1 MREDILSVKHEK
13 LAKIV
18 TALGSAYPEKARRT
32 DTNQAVLD
40 RFDELNGTA
49 TQVSVV
55 GRVRSLRV
63 MGKIAF
69 CHVEDGSGKI
79 QGFFSVEALGDE
91 PFKLF
96 KETVELGDFIS
107 MTGTVFL
114 TKQNEKS
121 VRVES
126 WQMLSKSLLPL
137 PTEFYGLKDEEALL
151 RQRYLDLVMNPET
164 RALFVKK
171 NAFWQTIR
179 QFLATRNF
187 LEVQTPVLEHVPG
200 GAEAEPFVTHHHALD
215 QDFYLRISLELP
227 LKRLLVGGYERVF
240 EIGRVFR
247 NEGIDREHLQEFDHV
262 EFYSAYTDF
271 ATGCAMVE
279 ELYREVVRAI
289 AGPDLK
295 TTHEGE
301 TLDWSKPFPRV
312 DYFTAFK
319 TETGIDLSDE
329 ISVET
334 LRAKADELGIKY
346 ESAAGKGRLIDTIY
360 KKTVRQKLIQPCILV
375 GHPIEVSP
383 LAKLDPMNPRR
394 TLRMQPIAGK
404 SELGNGF
411 AELNDPIDQRAR
423 FETQMKLREAGDAEA
438 QMLDEDFLQ
447 ALEYGMPPAF
457 GFGMSERFFAVLM
470 DRSVR
475 ETVIFPP
482 TRPAPKQSGK
492 TTDDPLS
499 QTGTR

>member
-1 MREDILSVKHEK
+1 MRADILTAKQDK
-13 LAKIV
+13 LAKLV
-18 TALGSAYPEKARRT
+18 MVLGSAYPEKAMRT
-32 DTNQAVLD
+32 HRNQAILEQ
-40 RFDELNGTA
+40 FDELDGT
-49 TQVSVV
+49 TTHVSVV
-55 GRVRSLRV
+55 GRVRSLRL

-69 CHVEDGSGKI
+69 CHIEDGSGQI
-79 QGFFSVEALGDE
+79 QGFFSQEILAPVDVSQQDTSA
-91 PFKLF
+91 FTLF

-121 VRVES
+121 IRVES

-137 PTEFYGLKDEEALL
+137 PTEFYGLKDEEELL
-151 RQRYLDLVMNPET
+151 RKRYLDLLMNPET
-164 RALFVKK
+164 RELFVKK
-171 NAFWQTIR
+171 NAFWQTVR
-179 QFLATRNF
+179 NFLAREGF

-227 LKRLLVGGYERVF
+227 LKRLLVGGYEKVF

-271 ATGCAMVE
+271 ETGCAMVE
-279 ELYREVVRAI
+279 DLYREIVRAVV
-289 AGPDLK
+289 GDDL
-295 TTHEGE
+295 TTLHEGE
-301 TLDWSKPFPRV
+301 TLDWSKPFPRIN
-312 DYFTAFK
+312 YFEAFQK
-319 TETGIDLSDE
+319 ETGIDLSGEVTVE
-329 ISVET
+329 I

-346 ESAAGKGRLIDTIY
+346 EPTAGKGRLIDTVY

-375 GHPIEVSP
+375 GHPVEVSP
-383 LAKLDPMNPRR
+383 LAKLDPANPRR

-411 AELNDPIDQRAR
+411 AELNDPIDQRMR
-423 FETQMKLREAGDAEA
+423 FEAQMKLREAGDAEA
-438 QMLDEDFLQ
+438 QMLDEDFIQ
-447 ALEYGMPPAF
+447 ALSYGMPPAF

-470 DRSVR
+470 NKSVR

-482 TRPAPKQSGK
+482 TRLIQK
-492 TTDDPLS
+492 
-499 QTGTR
+499 